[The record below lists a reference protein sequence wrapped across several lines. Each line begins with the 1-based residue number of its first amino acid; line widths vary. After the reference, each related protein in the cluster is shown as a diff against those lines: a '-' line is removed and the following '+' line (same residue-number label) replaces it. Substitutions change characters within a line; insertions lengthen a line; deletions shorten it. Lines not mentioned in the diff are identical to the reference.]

1 MSIVGLAVRRAPARL
16 YDAYVLDLDG
26 TIYLG
31 DQPPERRPTMVL
43 PRIDHLLNDSEE
55 P

>member
-1 MSIVGLAVRRAPARL
+1 MSIAGLAVRRAPARL
-16 YDAYVLDLDG
+16 SDAYVLDLDG

-31 DQPPERRPTMVL
+31 D
-43 PRIDHLLNDSEE
+43 LLNDSEE